1 MRSASSTVN
10 EPADLESDVRGGSL
24 APAVT
29 RAAAILDLLAERPAS
44 DTALSDLARGLG
56 LPKSSVANICGALV
70 EAGLARR
77 SGSGFRLGRR
87 LAELGG
93 AYLAAVDQIQEFYEL
108 ADPSKPFGPARSS
121 PISCL
126 SPPRRR
132 PRWRCSTASR

>member
-24 APAVT
+24 APAET

-56 LPKSSVANICGALV
+56 LPKSSVANIFIALV
-70 EAGLARR
+70 EDGLARR

-87 LAELGG
+87 HAQLRD
-93 AYLAAVDQIQEFYEL
+93 AYHATVDQLQKHYEL
-108 ADPSKPFGPARSS
+108 
-121 PISCL
+121 
-126 SPPRRR
+126 
-132 PRWRCSTASR
+132 